1 MQFGAA
7 AVILMV
13 VGGSGYYTHYMM
25 VVKPRIMAVGMAM
38 EKYEAVLDAEPN
50 DPNCQISHCPTS
62 SKDIPGVPEDRALFT
77 DAERLNLSS
86 LVPGS

>member
-38 EKYEAVLDAEPN
+38 EKYEAVLDAEPKR
-50 DPNCQISHCPTS
+50 S
-62 SKDIPGVPEDRALFT
+62 
-77 DAERLNLSS
+77 
-86 LVPGS
+86 